1 MSYLVSLAFAARLG
15 HRDLHAALS
24 LVSEAAATS
33 HAQPFEHPTLESLI
47 RMIPADWAGYFEYS
61 NGGPVCGFGNT
72 FFVQEP
78 VAPCALDFLSG
89 ETMRQA
95 IATWPLRDI
104 PAGLGHLA
112 LKLSDF
118 LTGSRLRR
126 NQWYCE
132 VMRVEPLEHEMKV
145 WLPAPAG
152 TMRGFFFVRGPGR
165 DFDERDRSIL
175 NLLRPHLGVIRERWE
190 RRHRPQLLTRREAEV
205 IELVAQGLTNGE
217 IAARLVISRTTVRTH
232 LENIFEK
239 LGVQTRTAAVAR
251 LRHATVNQRSVS

>member
-1 MSYLVSLAFAARLG
+1 MSYLLPLAFAARLG

-33 HAQPFEHPTLESLI
+33 DAQPFEHPTLESLI

-61 NGGPVCGFGNT
+61 NGGPVCGAGTT
-72 FFVQEP
+72 FFVEEP
-78 VAPCALDFLSG
+78 VGRGVLVPWSG

-95 IATWPLRDI
+95 IASWPLRDI
-104 PAGLGHLA
+104 PAGLGHSA

-126 NQWYCE
+126 NPWYCE

-152 TMRGFFFVRGPGR
+152 TMRGFFFARGPGR
-165 DFDERDRSIL
+165 DFDERESIGTEPPPTTS
-175 NLLRPHLGVIRERWE
+175 RCDQEAVGATAPSAAPHSPRGRG
-190 RRHRPQLLTRREAEV
+190 HRA
-205 IELVAQGLTNGE
+205 GC
-217 IAARLVISRTTVRTH
+217 ARLDER
-232 LENIFEK
+232 
-239 LGVQTRTAAVAR
+239 
-251 LRHATVNQRSVS
+251 